1 MNSADTIIILDFGGQ
16 YTQLIARRVREN
28 QVYSEVV
35 PWDTPASE
43 IASRRPAG
51 IILSGGPSSVLDP
64 DAPVCDPD
72 IFRLGIPVLG
82 ICYGMQL
89 TAHLLGGKVERAP
102 EREYGRV
109 TVRLTGEASPL
120 LEHLSPSSF
129 CWMSHTWQ
137 VTACPP
143 GFQAL
148 AQTDS
153 CPVAAMADASRRL
166 FGVQFHPEVTH
177 TEEGYQL
184 LHNFLFAVCRCS
196 GSWTMEAFAESA
208 IRQIQEAVG
217 EKGTVLLALS
227 GGVDSSV
234 AAALIY
240 RAISSRLTCVF
251 VDHGL
256 LRKGESDQVVHV
268 FSHLFP
274 VRFIRADAADRFFR
288 DLMGVTDPERKR
300 HIIGRDFIEVF
311 RSEAEKLGRLDFFA
325 QGTIYPDV
333 IESGQGTNAAVI
345 KSHHN
350 VGGLPAELGFTELI
364 EPLRMLFKDE
374 VRALGEALGLPKD
387 LVWRQPFPGPGLA
400 IRIIGE
406 VTPEKTRIVRES
418 DAIFRQEI
426 AAARLDRQISQYFTV
441 LTGVHSVGVMGDE
454 RTYDYTVALRAV
466 TTDDFMTA
474 DWARLPWDLI
484 ARVSSRIVNEVPHAS
499 RVVLDVTTKPP
510 ASIEWE

>member
-1 MNSADTIIILDFGGQ
+1 MPDHQKIIILDFGGQ
-16 YTQLIARRVREN
+16 YTQLIARRVRESR
-28 QVYSEVV
+28 VYSEVV
-35 PWDTPASE
+35 PWNLPAEE
-43 IASRRPAG
+43 IKLRKPVG
-51 IILSGGPSSVLDP
+51 IILSGGPSSVCDP
-64 DAPVCDPD
+64 DAPHIDPAFYD
-72 IFRLGIPVLG
+72 LGVPVLG

-89 TAHLLGGKVERAP
+89 TAHLLGGKVEKAQ

-109 TVRLTGEASPL
+109 TVRMKEQAGL
-120 LEHLSPSSF
+120 LNGMSGTSA

-137 VTACPP
+137 VVQCPP
-143 GFQAL
+143 GFHPIAG
-148 AQTDS
+148 TDN
-153 CPVAAMADASRRL
+153 CPIAAMANEEKRL
-166 FGVQFHPEVTH
+166 YGVQFHPEVTH
-177 TEEGYQL
+177 SDEGKRL
-184 LHNFLFAVCRCS
+184 IRNFLYDICGCV
-196 GSWTMEAFAESA
+196 GDWTMDAYAETA
-208 IRQIQEAVG
+208 VKHIQEAVG
-217 EKGTVLLALS
+217 NQGTVLLALS

-240 RAISSRLTCVF
+240 RAIGKRLTCVF

-256 LRKGESDQVVHV
+256 LRKGESEQVCHV

-274 VRFIRADAADRFFR
+274 VRFIRADAAEKFFA
-288 DLMGVTDPERKR
+288 DLKGVTDPEEKR

-311 RSEAEKLGRLDFFA
+311 REEAAKLGRLDYFA

-333 IESGQGTNAAVI
+333 IESGQATNAAVI

-350 VGGLPAELGFTELI
+350 VGGLPKELGFTELI

-374 VRALGEALGLPKD
+374 VRALGEALGLPRE

-400 IRIIGE
+400 IRVIGE
-406 VTPEKTRIVRES
+406 VTPEKVEIVRES
-418 DAIFRQEI
+418 DAIFREEI
-426 AAARLDRQISQYFTV
+426 AKAGLDRKVNQYFTV

-474 DWARLPWDLI
+474 DWARLPYDLI
-484 ARVSSRIVNEVPHAS
+484 ASASARIVNEVPHAS

>member
-1 MNSADTIIILDFGGQ
+1 MPDPQKIIILDFGGQ

-28 QVYSEVV
+28 SVYSEVV
-35 PWDTPASE
+35 PWSIPAE
-43 IASRRPAG
+43 EVRRRNPVG
-51 IILSGGPSSVLDP
+51 VILSGGPSSVCDP
-64 DAPVCDPD
+64 DAPKCDPA
-72 IFRLGIPVLG
+72 IYSLGVPVLG

-89 TAHLLGGKVERAP
+89 TAQLLGGRVERAK

-109 TVRLTGEASPL
+109 TVRLKEETALTAGMKPESA
-120 LEHLSPSSF
+120 

-137 VTACPP
+137 VCSCPP
-143 GFQAL
+143 GFRAV
-148 AQTDS
+148 AETDS
-153 CPVAAMADASRRL
+153 CPVAAMADDGRRVY
-166 FGVQFHPEVTH
+166 GVQFHPEVTH
-177 TEEGYQL
+177 TEEGKRL
-184 LHNFLFAVCRCS
+184 LRNFLFDICHCA
-196 GSWTMEAFAESA
+196 GDWTMDAFADTA
-208 IRQIQEAVG
+208 VRQIREAVG
-217 EKGTVLLALS
+217 ETGTVLLALS

-240 RAISSRLTCVF
+240 RAIGRRLTCVF

-256 LRKGESDQVVHV
+256 LRKGESDQVCHV

-274 VRFIRADAADRFFR
+274 VRFVRADAADKFFA
-288 DLMGVTDPERKR
+288 DLGGVSDPEEKR

-311 RSEAEKLGRLDFFA
+311 REEAKKLGRLDYFA

-350 VGGLPAELGFTELI
+350 VGGLPKELGFTELI

-374 VRALGEALGLPKD
+374 VRALGEALGLPRD

-400 IRIIGE
+400 IRVIGE
-406 VTPEKTRIVRES
+406 VTPEKVRIVQES
-418 DAIFRQEI
+418 DAIFREEM
-426 AAARLDRQISQYFTV
+426 AKAGLDRAVNQYFTV

-454 RTYDYTVALRAV
+454 RTYDYTIALRAV

-474 DWARLPWDLI
+474 DWARLPYDLI
-484 ARVSSRIVNEVPHAS
+484 AAVSSRIVGEVPHAS